1 METRA
6 HYAAVGAFVLTMI
19 VLAVGAVLWLARG
32 ELTTQYARYDIYFS
46 GPVTGLRTSAV
57 VEYNGVPAGKVSD
70 VRIDPGNVEL
80 IRVTVD
86 LDPNVAIK
94 TDAAASVETNILSGV
109 SFIQIVGGTQ
119 DAALLLPKPGERYA
133 VIRSHRSRLASVTAR
148 APQLLEK
155 LIDTAERVN
164 ALLDEKNR
172 VAFAE
177 SLDNFRAF
185 TASLAD
191 RSKDLAEL
199 ADNANATVRS
209 LHGFIDNV
217 DQSYAGPDGL
227 GKQLSTAIAD
237 FDRVAKSL
245 NDTNRQLQLAVQD
258 VRPGLRSFSTQTLGD
273 IGNLIG
279 ETRQLVTGLSRLATG
294 IERDPSRILF
304 GDRREGYRPK

>member
-19 VLAVGAVLWLARG
+19 ILAVVAVLWLARG
-32 ELTTQYARYDIYFS
+32 ELTTVYARYDIYFS
-46 GPVTGLRTSAV
+46 GPVTGLRTSAA
-57 VEYNGVPAGKVSD
+57 VEYNGVPVGKVSEI
-70 VRIDPGNVEL
+70 RIDPANVEL
-80 IRVTVD
+80 IRVTID
-86 LDPNVAIK
+86 IDPHVAIK

-119 DAALLLPKPGERYA
+119 EAALLLPKPGERYA

-164 ALLDEKNR
+164 ALLDDKNR
-172 VAFAE
+172 AAFAE

-185 TASLAD
+185 TTGLAD

-199 ADNANATVRS
+199 ADNANATARA
-209 LHGFIDNV
+209 LRGFVENV
-217 DQSYAGPDGL
+217 DQSYSGPDGM
-227 GKQLSTAIAD
+227 GKQLATAIGD
-237 FDRVAKSL
+237 FDRVAKNL
-245 NDTNRQLQLAVQD
+245 NDTNRQLQLALQD
-258 VRPGLRSFSTQTLGD
+258 VRPGLRSFSQQTLGD
-273 IGNLIG
+273 VGNLIG
-279 ETRQLVTGLSRLATG
+279 EARQLISGLSRLATG

>member
-19 VLAVGAVLWLARG
+19 VLAVAAVLWLARG

-258 VRPGLRSFSTQTLGD
+258 VRPGLRSFSQQTLGD

-279 ETRQLVTGLSRLATG
+279 ATRQLVTGLSRLATG

>member
-6 HYAAVGAFVLTMI
+6 HYAAVGAFVLTMVI
-19 VLAVGAVLWLARG
+19 LAVAAVLWLARG
-32 ELTTQYARYDIYFS
+32 ELTTVYARYDIYFS
-46 GPVTGLRTSAV
+46 GPVTGLRTGAS
-57 VEYNGVPAGKVSD
+57 VEYNGVPVGKVAE
-70 VRIDPGNVEL
+70 VRIEPDNVEL

-86 LDPNVAIK
+86 IDPKVAIK

-119 DAALLLPKPGERYA
+119 EAALLLPKPGERYA

-155 LIDTAERVN
+155 LIDTTERVN
-164 ALLDEKNR
+164 AMLDEKNR
-172 VAFAE
+172 VAFGE
-177 SLDNFRAF
+177 SLDNLRTFS
-185 TASLAD
+185 ASLAD

-199 ADNANATVRS
+199 ADNANATVRA

-217 DQSYAGPDGL
+217 DKSYSGPDGL
-227 GKQLSTAIAD
+227 GKQLSVAIAD
-237 FDRVAKSL
+237 FDRVAKGL
-245 NDTNRQLQLAVQD
+245 NDTNKQLQLALQD
-258 VRPGLRSFSTQTLGD
+258 VRPGLRNFSQQTLGD
-273 IGNLIG
+273 VGNLIG

-294 IERDPSRILF
+294 IERDPSRVLF

>member
-19 VLAVGAVLWLARG
+19 VLAVAAVLWLARG

-258 VRPGLRSFSTQTLGD
+258 VRPGLRSFSQQTLGD

>member
-19 VLAVGAVLWLARG
+19 ILAVAAVLWLARG

-46 GPVTGLRTSAV
+46 GPVTGLRTGAA
-57 VEYNGVPAGKVSD
+57 VEYNGVPVGKVAE

-119 DAALLLPKPGERYA
+119 EAPLLLPQPGERYA

-155 LIDTAERVN
+155 LIDTTERVN
-164 ALLDEKNR
+164 AMLDEKNR
-172 VAFAE
+172 AAFSE
-177 SLDNFRAF
+177 SLDNLRAF
-185 TASLAD
+185 SASLAD

-199 ADNANATVRS
+199 ADNANSTVRAI
-209 LHGFIDNV
+209 HGFIDNV
-217 DQSYAGPDGL
+217 DKSYAGPDGL

-237 FDRVAKSL
+237 FDRVAKGL
-245 NDTNRQLQLAVQD
+245 NDTNKQLQLALQD

-273 IGNLIG
+273 IGNLVG
-279 ETRQLVTGLSRLATG
+279 ETRQLVTGLSRLSSG

>member
-19 VLAVGAVLWLARG
+19 VLAVAAVLWLARG

-46 GPVTGLRTSAV
+46 GPVTGLRVSAP
-57 VEYNGVPAGKVSD
+57 VEYNGVPVGKVAE
-70 VRIDPGNVEL
+70 VRIEPKNVEL
-80 IRVTVD
+80 IRVSID
-86 LDPNVAIK
+86 IDPNVAIK

-258 VRPGLRSFSTQTLGD
+258 VRPGLRSFSQQTLGD

>member
-19 VLAVGAVLWLARG
+19 VLAVAAVLWLARG

-245 NDTNRQLQLAVQD
+245 NDTNRLLQLAVQD
-258 VRPGLRSFSTQTLGD
+258 VRPGLRSFSQQTLGD

>member
-19 VLAVGAVLWLARG
+19 VLAVAAVLWLARG
-32 ELTTQYARYDIYFS
+32 ELTSVYARYDIYFS
-46 GPVTGLRTSAV
+46 GPVTGLRAGAG
-57 VEYNGVPAGKVSD
+57 VEYNGVPVGKVAE
-70 VRIDPGNVEL
+70 VRIDPANVEL

-86 LDPNVAIK
+86 IDPNVAIK

-119 DAALLLPKPGERYA
+119 EAPLLVAKQGERYA

-172 VAFAE
+172 VAFGE

-199 ADNANATVRS
+199 TDNANATVQA

-217 DQSYAGPDGL
+217 DKSYSGPDGL
-227 GKQLSTAIAD
+227 GKQLSAAIAD
-237 FDRVAKSL
+237 
-245 NDTNRQLQLAVQD
+245 
-258 VRPGLRSFSTQTLGD
+258 
-273 IGNLIG
+273 
-279 ETRQLVTGLSRLATG
+279 
-294 IERDPSRILF
+294 
-304 GDRREGYRPK
+304 